1 MPKRSRLVL
10 TKAVLSTIPTY
21 TLMAE
26 QLPLW
31 AIEEID
37 KIRRKFLWAGHDNSV
52 RGKCLVA
59 WRTVCG
65 PTTHIGLG
73 IIDLELAS
81 FALRTRWLWLQR
93 TDPDKAW
100 VALPMKIEPEVQQLF
115 EASIVV
121 HVGDGLQSFFWTDNW
136 LDGES
141 LIDLAPKLILLVPP
155 RIKKRRTVQQALHDQ
170 QWVRDITGGLSVLDI
185 VEYLH
190 LWGRLE
196 GFQLQPQQA
205 DVVRWR

>member
-1 MPKRSRLVL
+1 
-10 TKAVLSTIPTY
+10 
-21 TLMAE
+21 
-26 QLPLW
+26 
-31 AIEEID
+31 
-37 KIRRKFLWAGHDNSV
+37 
-52 RGKCLVA
+52 
-59 WRTVCG
+59 
-65 PTTHIGLG
+65 
-73 IIDLELAS
+73 
-81 FALRTRWLWLQR
+81 
-93 TDPDKAW
+93 
-100 VALPMKIEPEVQQLF
+100 
-115 EASIVV
+115 
-121 HVGDGLQSFFWTDNW
+121 LQSFFWTDNW

-170 QWVRDITGGLSVLDI
+170 QWVRYITGGLSVLDI